1 MDEARVTEGAP
12 AQASIFDTGGL
23 DQLRKAL
30 RLHPQHLR
38 AVRNAYLKDFATVQT
53 ALASFPE
60 PQRIQ
65 LETIVLTQ
73 RHDSSLDGA
82 SKLLLRTT
90 AGQLTEAVV
99 LRAAS
104 GRSTLCVSSQVGCA
118 AACRFCATGSMGVAR
133 GLAVD
138 EILGQVVIA
147 GRLLREEG
155 RRLRNVVFMGMG
167 EPFHNETH
175 VTEAIALLVDPAGF
189 NLAPEKVMVSSVGV
203 VDGMLR
209 LAQRFPRV
217 RLALSLHSTRQDV
230 REQLVPLGKRFP
242 LDDLRRGVAALN
254 ALQPAPVMLEYL
266 MLAGLTDTDED
277 LAALLAWSEGLSVHV
292 NLIPYNPIASAPEL
306 VGTTMEDCRRFAA
319 RLKQAG
325 RTTTVRR
332 SLGGDIEAACGQLVK
347 AQSLLERRGGRTTD

>member
-1 MDEARVTEGAP
+1 MDEARGTGGAP

-104 GRSTLCVSSQVGCA
+104 GRSTRCV
-118 AACRFCATGSMGVAR
+118 
-133 GLAVD
+133 
-138 EILGQVVIA
+138 
-147 GRLLREEG
+147 
-155 RRLRNVVFMGMG
+155 
-167 EPFHNETH
+167 
-175 VTEAIALLVDPAGF
+175 
-189 NLAPEKVMVSSVGV
+189 
-203 VDGMLR
+203 
-209 LAQRFPRV
+209 
-217 RLALSLHSTRQDV
+217 
-230 REQLVPLGKRFP
+230 
-242 LDDLRRGVAALN
+242 
-254 ALQPAPVMLEYL
+254 
-266 MLAGLTDTDED
+266 
-277 LAALLAWSEGLSVHV
+277 
-292 NLIPYNPIASAPEL
+292 
-306 VGTTMEDCRRFAA
+306 
-319 RLKQAG
+319 
-325 RTTTVRR
+325 
-332 SLGGDIEAACGQLVK
+332 
-347 AQSLLERRGGRTTD
+347 